1 MSSKKVATAV
11 IDFLNQ
17 ATATSAV
24 SDEEKESLEVA
35 AQCIKDSFKVEPN
48 EITPGSGK
56 RLVDAYEAY
65 EQQHPVE
72 ASSTASNNTDEAEKL
87 KAQGNEAIAKKE
99 YQSAVDLY
107 TKAIELDPTSP
118 VYYSN
123 RAAAY
128 SQLGQYESAVE
139 DALTSLSI
147 DPKHSRAYGRLGR
160 AKLSL
165 GDAGAA
171 ADAYEKGLELDPS
184 NDVLKRGLE
193 AAKSQMNSSS
203 DVDAQAST
211 TEQSRDGG
219 AGGTGGMPDLGS
231 MFSGGMPDLGSLMN
245 NPAIMNMA
253 QNMMQSGALNNM
265 MNDPNIANM
274 ARNFGSG
281 GGMPDLS
288 ALASNPQLQNLARG
302 FMNNQ
307 NNGNSEN
314 NSQ

>member
-1 MSSKKVATAV
+1 MSPKNVATAI

-17 ATATSAV
+17 ATTTNAV

-35 AQCIKDSFKVEPN
+35 VQCIKDSFKINPS
-48 EITPGSGK
+48 EIVSGSGK
-56 RLVDAYEAY
+56 RLIDAYDAYEK
-65 EQQHPVE
+65 QHPLE
-72 ASSTASNNTDEAEKL
+72 ATSSDTSNLKDEAEKF

-99 YQSAVDLY
+99 YQGAVDLY

-165 GDAGAA
+165 GDAAAA
-171 ADAYEKGLELDPS
+171 ADAYAKGLELDPS

-193 AAKSQMNSSS
+193 AAKNQVNSSS
-203 DVDAQAST
+203 DVEARGSTAEQPRDA
-211 TEQSRDGG
+211 G
-219 AGGTGGMPDLGS
+219 AGGMPDLS
-231 MFSGGMPDLGSLMN
+231 SLFSGGMPDLGSLMS

-253 QNMMQSGALNNM
+253 QNMMQSGALNNLM
-265 MNDPNIANM
+265 SDPNIANM
-274 ARNFGSG
+274 ARNFQNG

-288 ALASNPQLQNLARG
+288 SLAGNPQLQNLARN
-302 FMNNQ
+302 FRNNQ
-307 NNGNSEN
+307 NNGDSGN
-314 NSQ
+314 NAP

>member
-1 MSSKKVATAV
+1 MSSKNVATAI

-17 ATATSAV
+17 ATATNAV

-35 AQCIKDSFKVEPN
+35 AQCIKDSFKINPI
-48 EITPGSGK
+48 EIVPGSGK
-56 RLVDAYEAY
+56 QLVDAYDAY

-72 ASSTASNNTDEAEKL
+72 ATSSNASNGKDEAEKY

-128 SQLGQYESAVE
+128 SQLGQYESSVE

-147 DPKHSRAYGRLGR
+147 DPKHARAYGRLGR

-165 GDAGAA
+165 GDAAAA
-171 ADAYEKGLELDPS
+171 ADAYAKGLELDPS

-193 AAKSQMNSSS
+193 AAKEQINPSS
-203 DVDAQAST
+203 DVEAQGST
-211 TEQSRDGG
+211 TEQSRDAG
-219 AGGTGGMPDLGS
+219 AGGMPDLGS
-231 MFSGGMPDLGSLMN
+231 LFSGGMPDLGSLMN

-253 QNMMQSGALNNM
+253 QNMMQSGALNNLM
-265 MNDPNIANM
+265 GDPNIANM
-274 ARNFGSG
+274 ARNFQSG
-281 GGMPDLS
+281 GGMPDLNS
-288 ALASNPQLQNLARG
+288 LAGNPQLQNLARN
-302 FMNNQ
+302 FRNNQ
-307 NNGNSEN
+307 NNGNPEN